1 MEPMRA
7 AELLIEKIKKDYR
20 DDVSL
25 VVIMGSTVFNDTHSR
40 SDLDMYFVPKTKR
53 GEALGFVCIIGGV
66 GYDFWALPWERL
78 ERIAAHEERITS
90 IVTDGQVLYY
100 GDECDITRFN
110 DLKRRALDTGDER
123 KFLEKAQNKLSE
135 AYRDYASLLTAP
147 SLPEARYAAIG
158 VVFAVTNAIALLNR
172 TMIRRGRGKLKGEI
186 LAMPLVPEG
195 FEKDYDTVFIS
206 SDTGL
211 IRMACGALIES
222 TDKLILSQTQEH
234 RPFAEA
240 LKDFYEEL
248 INFYNKIY
256 HAAEIGDAYT
266 ALFAGVEIRHEMEW
280 AFEGTGVSQ
289 DALPNLLA
297 AYSPDN
303 LTAYAEAARTHQLK
317 FEELLAEKGV
327 PVRRFQDSSELEE
340 FMRKI

>member
-7 AELLIEKIKKDYR
+7 AELLIEKINRDYR

-40 SDLDMYFVPKTKR
+40 SDLDMYFVPKTRR
-53 GEALGFVCIIGGV
+53 GEALGFVCIIGGI

-90 IVTDGQVLYY
+90 IVTDGRVLYY
-100 GDECDITRFN
+100 GDEDDIARLN
-110 DLKRRALDTGDER
+110 ELKRRALDTADGR

-135 AYRDYASLLTAP
+135 AYRDYSALLTAS
-147 SLPEARYAAIG
+147 SLPEARYAAVGI
-158 VVFAVTNAIALLNR
+158 VFAVTNAVALLNR

-195 FEKDYDTVFIS
+195 FGKDYDTVFLS
-206 SDTGL
+206 ADL
-211 IRMACGALIES
+211 DAIRAACGKLIEN
-222 TDKLILSQTQEH
+222 TDKLIRSQSQEP

-240 LKDFYEEL
+240 LRDFYEEL

-256 HAAEIGDAYT
+256 HAAEIGDTYT

-280 AFEGTGVSQ
+280 AFDGTGVSPN
-289 DALPNLLA
+289 ALPDLLA

-303 LTAYAEAARTHQLK
+303 LPAYAEAARGHQQR
-317 FEELLAEKGV
+317 FEELLAAKGV
-327 PVRRFQDSSELEE
+327 PVRRFSDFEELEE
-340 FMRKI
+340 YIGRL